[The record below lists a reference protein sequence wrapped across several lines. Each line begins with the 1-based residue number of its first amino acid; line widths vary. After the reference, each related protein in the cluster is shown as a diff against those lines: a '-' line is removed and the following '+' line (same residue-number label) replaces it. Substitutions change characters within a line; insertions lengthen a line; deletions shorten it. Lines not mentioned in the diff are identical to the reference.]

1 MSLVHATDGST
12 NYEFQLGFRRHVPQ
26 VVYTWGDMEET
37 RHGKKELGSWTFS
50 YVPGDHSD
58 NLEFEIGPNDD
69 LHVISRRGAGA
80 EAAPYSSDYLYSS
93 DNSTWSSFGL
103 TSEQDDARYFDI
115 EIDSLNR
122 THITYDGSDSSSSNA
137 VANIYQVIDPL
148 NLSSS
153 YTVKENECRLLEL
166 DAR

>member
-1 MSLVHATDGST
+1 MRRPNLQIDSLNMPHIVYYDAANEELRYVTRMDFATQWTDSLIHET
-12 NYEFQLGFRRHVPQ
+12 TVNELQFQLDSVDVPHI
-26 VVYTWGDMEET
+26 VYIWGDMEET

-93 DNSTWSSFGL
+93 DNSTWTSFGL

-122 THITYDGSDSSSSNA
+122 THIT
-137 VANIYQVIDPL
+137 L
-148 NLSSS
+148 
-153 YTVKENECRLLEL
+153 
-166 DAR
+166 